1 MALSPEMKNQWKE
14 SYRLNVG
21 TNPDDSAN
29 FSTNWKISVSGGP
42 ADAETVS
49 RPLNNSS
56 LKREGFLG
64 TSTDFSF
71 RSF

>member
-1 MALSPEMKNQWKE
+1 MWMRTRILLCAASVL
-14 SYRLNVG
+14 LAF
-21 TNPDDSAN
+21 SAQA
-29 FSTNWKISVSGGP
+29 
-42 ADAETVS
+42 ADQFLAD
-49 RPLNNSS
+49 RHQAKGLNNSL

>member
-1 MALSPEMKNQWKE
+1 MTVTYEQAA
-14 SYRLNVG
+14 
-21 TNPDDSAN
+21 AN
-29 FSTNWKISVSGGP
+29 IP
-42 ADAETVS
+42 ADLPS
-49 RPLNNSS
+49 NLNNSP

>member
-1 MALSPEMKNQWKE
+1 MRTRILLCAASVL
-14 SYRLNVG
+14 LAF
-21 TNPDDSAN
+21 SAQA
-29 FSTNWKISVSGGP
+29 
-42 ADAETVS
+42 ADQFLAD
-49 RPLNNSS
+49 RHQAKGLNNSL

>member
-1 MALSPEMKNQWKE
+1 MEQSIAKVLAFVFFILLGHMLRRWNVLRPE
-14 SYRLNVG
+14 
-21 TNPDDSAN
+21 A
-29 FSTNWKISVSGGP
+29 FHAVSGL
-42 ADAETVS
+42 VVY
-49 RPLNNSS
+49 LNNSP